1 MLGCMF
7 IHVGCCVITTE
18 KKTCSAIVSVY
29 VIVLPGLLKASYGA
43 QAISSYNGR
52 VTREGLNN
60 AILRT
65 TPNKISEPPL

>member
-7 IHVGCCVITTE
+7 THVGCCVITTE
-18 KKTCSAIVSVY
+18 KKTCGAIASVY
-29 VIVLPGLLKASYGA
+29 VIVLPGLFKASYGA

-60 AILRT
+60 AILRANPT
-65 TPNKISEPPL
+65 KISKPPL